1 MYVSSFR
8 TCFIIIFEEISS
20 ILHIYSFITKFPAK
34 TMESQTRVTIL
45 IDSFEFQQIFKFYV
59 AIIIYVYNYNVIFL
73 FDFDKVI

>member
-1 MYVSSFR
+1 
-8 TCFIIIFEEISS
+8 
-20 ILHIYSFITKFPAK
+20 
-34 TMESQTRVTIL
+34 MESQTRVTIL